1 MSAVVLLA
9 DDHDVNRQVL
19 RRRLER
25 RGYSVIEAADGE
37 AALARF
43 AERTP
48 DIVLLDISMPKMDG
62 KAVFTRMRAHAPN
75 KRVPIVALTAHAQAE
90 VEQSCLGMGF
100 DAFKTKPV
108 EFDDLLQTIV
118 ALVAKSPP
126 AGAAR

>member
-62 KAVFTRMRAHAPN
+62 KTVFTRMRAHAPN
-75 KRVPIVALTAHAQAE
+75 KRVPIIALTAHAQAE
-90 VEQSCLGMGF
+90 VEQSCLAMGF

-108 EFDDLLQTIV
+108 EFDDLLQTIS